1 MSNGSSDT
9 PPLYFRTYGS
19 NGPLAFVL
27 HGGPGAPGY
36 MAPVARG
43 IASFVRA
50 IEPFQRRS
58 GDEPLTVRKHILDL
72 HQLISSQTDA
82 TPSVI
87 IGHSWGAMLA
97 LAFAAE
103 YPASV
108 SRLVLIGCGTFD
120 RASRQRLTEL
130 RAARMTPAV
139 LERQVRLLKRFSRP
153 DDRLR
158 AMGSLNQRIDSVR
171 LVPHRDETAAFDAR
185 GHEETWGDMLRLQ
198 TENLYPAAF
207 ASISAPVL
215 MIHGEDDPH
224 PGPMI
229 RDCLAPHLPNL
240 EYRELARCGHYPWLE
255 RDAADEFL
263 ALLRNWLLIQTPAK
277 A

>member
-1 MSNGSSDT
+1 MSYGSSDAT
-9 PPLYFRTYGS
+9 PLHFRNYGEH
-19 NGPLAFVL
+19 GPLAFVL

-43 IASFVRA
+43 IASFARA

-58 GDEPLTVRKHILDL
+58 GDEPLTVRTHILDL
-72 HQLISSQTDA
+72 HHLMSTEADA
-82 TPSVI
+82 AASVI

-97 LAFAAE
+97 LAYAAE
-103 YPASV
+103 YPATV
-108 SRLVLIGCGTFD
+108 SRLALIGCGTFD
-120 RASRQRLTEL
+120 PASRERLQEIRTE
-130 RAARMTPAV
+130 RMTSAV
-139 LERQVRLLKRFSRP
+139 LERQARLLKRFPKP

-198 TENLYPAAF
+198 AENLYPAAF
-207 ASISAPVL
+207 ASIRAPVL

-255 RDAADEFL
+255 LDAADEFQ
-263 ALLRNWLLIQTPAK
+263 ALLRNWLLIQTPAE

>member
-1 MSNGSSDT
+1 MSGRSSEPDL
-9 PPLYFRTYGS
+9 LYSRTYGE
-19 NGPLAFVL
+19 NGPLVFVL

-36 MAPVARG
+36 MAPLARG
-43 IASFVRA
+43 IAAFARVV
-50 IEPFQRRS
+50 EPFQRRC
-58 GDEPLTVRKHILDL
+58 GDEPLTVRTHILDIYN
-72 HQLISSQTDA
+72 LICSMCPTE
-82 TPSVI
+82 PCVI

-97 LAFAAE
+97 LAYAAE
-103 YPASV
+103 YPASI
-108 SRLVLIGCGTFD
+108 SKLVLIGCGTFD
-120 RASRQRLTEL
+120 SASRRRLTEL

-139 LERQVRLLKRFSRP
+139 FERQARLLKRFPKP

-158 AMGSLNQRIDSVR
+158 AMGSLHQRIDSVR
-171 LVPHRDETAAFDAR
+171 LIPHRDETAAFDAR

-198 TENLYPAAF
+198 AENVYPAAF
-207 ASISAPVL
+207 ASIRAPVL

-229 RDCLAPHLPNL
+229 RDRLAPHLPNL

-255 RDAADEFL
+255 RHAADEFL
-263 ALLRNWLLIQTPAK
+263 ALLRNWLLFQTPAE